1 MKIRGI
7 PLDTLVK
14 AKLLPQLPVLA
25 EGWAAKNGNDPI
37 ERAKQTRIAYQALW
51 LAVGI
56 LATVNLLLVLFQF
69 VELRND
75 LPILICA
82 LFAFL
87 AILLGIAGCVNCV
100 HSYISTS
107 AFTKTVN
114 RLDDLLKMVC
124 GQENGI
130 CDIRLNTIY
139 HSESVRQRDAVLR
152 FLKECLQI
160 QICNLVRKLAEVEKS
175 QDEPTWLKEM
185 RADYKEFAKLCGD
198 LNMNLGEH
206 GPYFDEAEKRLA
218 QEKAAK
224 EAGDKNL
231 AETVLFKCAG
241 T

>member
-1 MKIRGI
+1 MKIRKI

-14 AKLLPQLPVLA
+14 AKLLPQILVLA
-25 EGWAAKNGNDPI
+25 DGWAEKNGNDPI
-37 ERAKQTRIAYQALW
+37 ELAILVRITYRALW
-51 LAVGI
+51 LTVGL
-56 LATVNLLLVLFQF
+56 LATVNLCFFMFQSPEWRGEIPIIFYTVAAFFGTLFG
-69 VELRND
+69 VV
-75 LPILICA
+75 A
-82 LFAFL
+82 
-87 AILLGIAGCVNCV
+87 GIICVNSCIV
-100 HSYISTS
+100 TS